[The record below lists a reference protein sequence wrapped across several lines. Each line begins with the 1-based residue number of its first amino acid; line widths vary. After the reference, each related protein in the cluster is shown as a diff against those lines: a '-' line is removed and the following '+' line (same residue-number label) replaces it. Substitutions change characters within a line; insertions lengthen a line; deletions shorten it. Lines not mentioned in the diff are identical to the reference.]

1 MGKMT
6 LQQMI
11 TQLAGGKWQ
20 SAHRFCDHTAIFTSV
35 RTRDRVR
42 AYVEEQA
49 DPDDCKKYIFR
60 LCEAHR

>member
-11 TQLAGGKWQ
+11 TQLAGGMGSQ
-20 SAHRFCDHTAIFTSV
+20 HTDFCDHTAIFTSV

-49 DPDDCKKYIFR
+49 DPDD
-60 LCEAHR
+60 